1 MPFSKSLP
9 RLQPVMIQHCRRR
22 GPDGGRVCDDASSF
36 RFSAAPPHGRSLRGR
51 RREDQ
56 SDVWAPSSASPR
68 MIPKCAPSSRLSIKD
83 CVSLGGSMGAI
94 SRSTIGLAQATSQR
108 RSIVKEVADLRPDV
122 IFATSTPITVAFHQ
136 ETLTIPVVFVVVSDP
151 VGAGLVA
158 NLPRP
163 GGNITGF
170 LNVEASMGG
179 KWVELLDE
187 VAPGLRRAVM
197 IFNPDTAPGNE
208 AYFTRAFEDAAKLFG
223 LEPVLAPVHA
233 DSDMRDVIS
242 NLGQEPRGGLVTVTD
257 SFMFVHR
264 ATVIAQAARHRVPA
278 VYPNRVSARDGGLL
292 SYGASNIDLFR
303 RAALYV
309 DRILRSKKPSELPV
323 EIPTKF
329 ELRPPKRSASPCL
342 PRCLPAPMSD
352 RINGHVRSWHF

>member
-1 MPFSKSLP
+1 M
-9 RLQPVMIQHCRRR
+9 
-22 GPDGGRVCDDASSF
+22 
-36 RFSAAPPHGRSLRGR
+36 R
-51 RREDQ
+51 RREF
-56 SDVWAPSSASPR
+56 
-68 MIPKCAPSSRLSIKD
+68 IPL
-83 CVSLGGSMGAI
+83 LGGAAAWPLAARAQEGGPKRRLGAI
-94 SRSTIGLAQATSQR
+94 IGFAEDDPEVRFFVEAFDQGLRELGWFDGRNIRIDYRFGAGDVAKM
-108 RSIVKEVADLRPDV
+108 RSIVKEVVDLRPDV
-122 IFATSTPITVAFHQ
+122 IFATSTPITVALHQ

-197 IFNPDTAPGNE
+197 IFNPDTAPGNG
-208 AYFTRAFEDAAKLFG
+208 AYFTRAFENAAKLFG

-233 DSDMRDVIS
+233 DSDIRDVIS

-264 ATVIAQAARHRVPA
+264 ATVIAQAAHHRVPA
-278 VYPNRVSARDGGLL
+278 
-292 SYGASNIDLFR
+292 YGASNIDLFR

-309 DRILRSKKPSELPV
+309 DRILRGKKPSELPV

-329 ELRPPKRSASPCL
+329 ELAVNLKTAKALDLTVSPSL
-342 PRCLPAPMSD
+342 LARAD
-352 RINGHVRSWHF
+352 EVIE